1 MPASVEVDEES
12 DDRLEELQTEIRRE
26 TGRAVTK
33 RELLTR
39 IIDDA
44 YESRRAIVESFRSS
58 LVPLSEEEKERMRRG
73 RIESGTETDE
83 DDIDDILY

>member
-44 YESRRAIVESFRSS
+44 YESRRAVVESFRSS
-58 LVPLSEEEKERMRRG
+58 VVPLSEEEKERMRRG